1 MYVLLVID
9 DGFGVRVIV
18 VSVAHRFFKVTLIW
32 KLDVLK
38 SIIPATPVIV

>member
-18 VSVAHRFFKVTLIW
+18 VSVMQRFFKVILT
-32 KLDVLK
+32 
-38 SIIPATPVIV
+38 

>member
-18 VSVAHRFFKVTLIW
+18 VSVAQRFFKVILTW
-32 KLDVLK
+32 KLDVF
-38 SIIPATPVIV
+38 